1 MDKRLIKDIDDKLYI
16 IMKQMINIIMK
27 KRMEVIL

>member
-1 MDKRLIKDIDDKLYI
+1 MDKRLIKDIDDVLYI